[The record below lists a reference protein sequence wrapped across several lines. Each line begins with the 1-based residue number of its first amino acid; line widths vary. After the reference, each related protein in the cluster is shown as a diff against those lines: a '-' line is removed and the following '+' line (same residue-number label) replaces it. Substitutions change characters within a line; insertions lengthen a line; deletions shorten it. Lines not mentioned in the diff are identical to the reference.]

1 MTRVYVRQPQ
11 RMCCLRRELQQAVV
25 SWCSLLIARSCMREI
40 CGFWRWPKTWKLERS
55 KRVLK
60 RKLRATHRERSRVP
74 RKTGDGACRNSG
86 SGTVGVERIGSGGK
100 PEACSLFRAKGDL
113 EESPQGLTTCV
124 LLLYCCCL
132 LYTSPSPRDGLLS
145 RMPSSA

>member
-1 MTRVYVRQPQ
+1 
-11 RMCCLRRELQQAVV
+11 
-25 SWCSLLIARSCMREI
+25 MREI

-55 KRVLK
+55 NRVLK

-113 EESPQGLTTCV
+113 EESSQGLTTCV
-124 LLLYCCCL
+124 LLLYCC
-132 LYTSPSPRDGLLS
+132 TSIDIVDG
-145 RMPSSA
+145 RRAKTKKYVIMTTRPEPYP